1 MFLKPTEK
9 EDFDMKKL
17 FIALSLIT
25 LAAFPSL
32 AAAEE
37 LNYNLVNL
45 SGEAQKHIDNDV
57 LIITMR
63 SSADADSA
71 QEAANI
77 VNQEMSW
84 AQDIIK
90 DMPDIKKQT
99 INYQTHPR
107 YQNKVIV
114 GWSVSQQLQL
124 ESEEIDTLSSIAG
137 KLQKKLQVSSMN
149 FGVSPKRKKT
159 STDELISEALAVFE
173 TKARLVSTTIG
184 AKDYRIVTLT
194 IGENRP
200 SIPRHRGYQME
211 AVALASADAPQI
223 EAGESELTVRV
234 DGTIQL
240 IF

>member
-1 MFLKPTEK
+1 MR
-9 EDFDMKKL
+9 KL

-77 VNQEMSW
+77 VNQEMNW

-107 YQNKVIV
+107 
-114 GWSVSQQLQL
+114 
-124 ESEEIDTLSSIAG
+124 
-137 KLQKKLQVSSMN
+137 
-149 FGVSPKRKKT
+149 
-159 STDELISEALAVFE
+159 
-173 TKARLVSTTIG
+173 
-184 AKDYRIVTLT
+184 
-194 IGENRP
+194 
-200 SIPRHRGYQME
+200 
-211 AVALASADAPQI
+211 
-223 EAGESELTVRV
+223 
-234 DGTIQL
+234 
-240 IF
+240 